1 MTLSVDAENV
11 TTKRVVAAFFFF
23 LDWNAPTLAFRR
35 REGQC
40 KLFSCT
46 LYCILLMYTY
56 LLI

>member
-1 MTLSVDAENV
+1 MTLSADAENV
-11 TTKRVVAAFFFF
+11 KTKKELLLLFFVV
-23 LDWNAPTLAFRR
+23 DRNAPTWAFRR

>member
-1 MTLSVDAENV
+1 MTLSADAENV
-11 TTKRVVAAFFFF
+11 TTKKELLLLFFFF
-23 LDWNAPTLAFRR
+23 DWNAPTLAFRR

>member
-1 MTLSVDAENV
+1 MTLSADAENV
-11 TTKRVVAAFFFF
+11 TTKKELLLLFFFF
-23 LDWNAPTLAFRR
+23 FDWNAPTLAFRR

-46 LYCILLMYTY
+46 LYYICMSTY